1 MKFTRF
7 FLFAWLAGLAIVTSA
22 DPSEGIRLG
31 VPDFKPYT
39 YLKNGE
45 ITGSAIDAAKPIFK
59 ALNKTLSIK
68 QYKNYSLL
76 LKAVR
81 NNEIDGFFLATQNT
95 ERDKYAQFSL
105 PLAFNNWVWF
115 SLKQNRHK
123 YDSSSFKN
131 NALIATITKTNT
143 FRWLARNGY
152 QVHGAPTLQLPSLLM
167 NKKVDAIFSAES
179 VFEQVCLDQEIN
191 PNLFRKHIES
201 RRPFGFYISKTFLAK
216 HNGFMRQLNHHIKKI
231 QKAP

>member
-1 MKFTRF
+1 VNLIRF
-7 FLFAWLAGLAIVTSA
+7 FLFVWLTGLATIAVA
-22 DPSEGIRLG
+22 NPSEGIRLG

-39 YLKNGE
+39 YIKNGE
-45 ITGSAIDAAKPIFK
+45 IAGSAVEAAKPLFK
-59 ALNKTLSIK
+59 ALNEKLSLK

-81 NNEIDGFFLATQNT
+81 NNEIDGFFLATQNA

-105 PLAFNNWVWF
+105 PLGFNNWAWF

-131 NALIATITKTNT
+131 NALIATISKTNT

-152 QVHGAPTLQLPSLLM
+152 QVHGAPTLQLPSLLL

-179 VFEQVCLDQEIN
+179 VFEQVCLDQEMN
-191 PNLFRKHIES
+191 PSMFRKHIES
-201 RRPFGFYISKTFLAK
+201 RRPFGIYISKGFLAK
-216 HNGFMRQLNHHIKKI
+216 KEGFMQRLNEHIKKV
-231 QKAP
+231 KKLP